1 MGLRKKI
8 SGHELARKM
17 VRDWN
22 DDTLLNREPHELAYA
37 FGISRTEADQIIKAE
52 RYRRDL

>member
-8 SGHELARKM
+8 TGHELARKM

-37 FGISRTEADQIIKAE
+37 FGISRTEAEQIIKAE